1 MCLIKL
7 FRVAALISLM
17 AFNFGC
23 SQPVFAA
30 KNSEA
35 VALMPMPQQ
44 VKMTPGSYQL
54 NEQINIELKGFS
66 EARANFHR
74 NRLQTH
80 LSRISQKRIALQ
92 DVSDIAI
99 NKNVSA
105 NIRVIVA
112 QAETSPTHVQFAVDE
127 SYQLTVN
134 EEGITVTANT
144 VFGAQHGLTT
154 LTQLAYANS
163 QQPLSVPYTEIQDSP
178 RFKWR
183 GLLIDSVRH
192 FISLETIKRQLDGM
206 AAAKLNVF
214 HWHLTDDQGWRIES
228 KRYPKLTEK
237 ASDGLFYTQAE
248 VKDVIAY
255 ANLLG
260 IRVVPEFGMPGHASA
275 IAVAYPE
282 FMAQQKQY
290 EMERHWGVFKPL
302 LDISSP
308 KAYEFAENL
317 ISEMTAIFH
326 DKYFHIGG
334 DEVEPEHWLENENI
348 QNLMVQQGL
357 KDGHDLQNYFNQK
370 IQPIIAKHDRI
381 MVGWDEIFHPQ
392 LPDNILVQSWR
403 GHDSLNQVAN
413 AGYKGVLSTGFYI
426 DQPQYS
432 DYHYRNDP
440 LSALP
445 EVDLSQQLKLSRAFT
460 IDRLKGSDIKGELIV
475 LGEQV
480 LIKLNNNHHQLAK
493 VQSATSSR
501 MVASMDSWMGPLTFE
516 FNLTS
521 HTDAE
526 HSAVM
531 IGNSRYPVV
540 LSSLYEPSK
549 ITLSEPLSAASEKNI
564 LGAEATIWSEM
575 VTDENLDL
583 RIWPRLFVISE
594 RLWSAKTL
602 NDSDFMYRR
611 LSTVD
616 RYAGQVIGLKHK
628 QQKLKG
634 FHSMLKQDVSDEL
647 KKQSFSYLLTLSEM
661 LEPSHYYTRHHIKF
675 LKDEYH
681 QLAALDSFVDYL
693 PVESRHIRVLNNQVN
708 AYLEGDNSALDAIE
722 QQLKYWQMALH
733 KQYVF
738 FLTEQSV
745 SLLQQTIAKLK
756 QFTELGL
763 SVISQCKKQTKQ
775 PKLAA
780 RLLALQSLEDELVI
794 AGIYPIRQLS
804 MHCAENKR

>member
-1 MCLIKL
+1 
-7 FRVAALISLM
+7 M

-74 NRLQTH
+74 NRLQTYF
-80 LSRISQKRIALQ
+80 SRISQKRVALQ
-92 DVSDIAI
+92 DVSDITVNQNA
-99 NKNVSA
+99 SA
-105 NIRVIVA
+105 NIRVIVS
-112 QAETSPTHVQFAVDE
+112 QAETSSTHVQFGVDE

-144 VFGAQHGLTT
+144 VFGAQYGLTT

-163 QQPLSVPYTEIQDSP
+163 QQPLSVPYTEVQDSP

-290 EMERHWGVFKPL
+290 QMERHWGVFKPL

-317 ISEMTAIFH
+317 ISEMTAIFP

-334 DEVEPEHWLENENI
+334 DEVEPQHWLENENI
-348 QNLMVQQGL
+348 KNLMVQQGL

-432 DYHYRNDP
+432 DYHYRP
-440 LSALP
+440 
-445 EVDLSQQLKLSRAFT
+445 
-460 IDRLKGSDIKGELIV
+460 IKG
-475 LGEQV
+475 Q
-480 LIKLNNNHHQLAK
+480 
-493 VQSATSSR
+493 
-501 MVASMDSWMGPLTFE
+501 
-516 FNLTS
+516 
-521 HTDAE
+521 
-526 HSAVM
+526 
-531 IGNSRYPVV
+531 
-540 LSSLYEPSK
+540 
-549 ITLSEPLSAASEKNI
+549 
-564 LGAEATIWSEM
+564 
-575 VTDENLDL
+575 
-583 RIWPRLFVISE
+583 
-594 RLWSAKTL
+594 
-602 NDSDFMYRR
+602 
-611 LSTVD
+611 
-616 RYAGQVIGLKHK
+616 
-628 QQKLKG
+628 
-634 FHSMLKQDVSDEL
+634 
-647 KKQSFSYLLTLSEM
+647 
-661 LEPSHYYTRHHIKF
+661 
-675 LKDEYH
+675 
-681 QLAALDSFVDYL
+681 
-693 PVESRHIRVLNNQVN
+693 
-708 AYLEGDNSALDAIE
+708 
-722 QQLKYWQMALH
+722 
-733 KQYVF
+733 
-738 FLTEQSV
+738 
-745 SLLQQTIAKLK
+745 
-756 QFTELGL
+756 
-763 SVISQCKKQTKQ
+763 
-775 PKLAA
+775 
-780 RLLALQSLEDELVI
+780 
-794 AGIYPIRQLS
+794 
-804 MHCAENKR
+804 